1 MPIARG
7 LMERSQPIS
16 SRQPASLLATLRRCP
31 SGKAAASS
39 RSLETSIP
47 TVGSICAISSVPALW
62 CELLALATVRVH
74 EEETARAHAHP
85 RIGTLVGYVLRA
97 GPGDRVDTDLPATTL
112 WHLLKTQGGGEAQG
126 QCSGRLV
133 YERYRTHAGPVYDVS
148 IARWFPRRA
157 LAPEARHLAKS
168 GRKFQM
174 RAIQA
179 AAG

>member
-31 SGKAAASS
+31 SGKVAASS
-39 RSLETSIP
+39 LSLETSIP

-97 GPGDRVDTDLPATTL
+97 APGDRVDTDLPATTL
-112 WHLLKTQGGGEAQG
+112 WHLLKTQGGGEPRVNVYAG
-126 QCSGRLV
+126 WYNCR
-133 YERYRTHAGPVYDVS
+133 YERRVS
-148 IARWFPRRA
+148 SRAKRIVSVSRR
-157 LAPEARHLAKS
+157 
-168 GRKFQM
+168 
-174 RAIQA
+174 
-179 AAG
+179 

>member
-31 SGKAAASS
+31 SGKVAASS
-39 RSLETSIP
+39 LSLETSIP

-85 RIGTLVGYVLRA
+85 RIGTLVGYGLRA
-97 GPGDRVDTDLPATTL
+97 APGDRVDTDLPATTL
-112 WHLLKTQGGGEAQG
+112 WHLLKTQGGGTEESDFRTVG
-126 QCSGRLV
+126 VTCSVPARP
-133 YERYRTHAGPVYDVS
+133 RAHRTRS
-148 IARWFPRRA
+148 IHP
-157 LAPEARHLAKS
+157 
-168 GRKFQM
+168 
-174 RAIQA
+174 
-179 AAG
+179 

>member
-31 SGKAAASS
+31 SGKVAASS
-39 RSLETSIP
+39 LSLETSIP

-85 RIGTLVGYVLRA
+85 RIGTLVGYGLRA
-97 GPGDRVDTDLPATTL
+97 APGDRVDTDLPATTL
-112 WHLLKTQGGGEAQG
+112 WHLLKTQGGGVSPGSMFRA
-126 QCSGRLV
+126 
-133 YERYRTHAGPVYDVS
+133 AG
-148 IARWFPRRA
+148 IRARS
-157 LAPEARHLAKS
+157 LQIEAR
-168 GRKFQM
+168 
-174 RAIQA
+174 
-179 AAG
+179 

>member
-74 EEETARAHAHP
+74 EENTARAHAHP

-97 GPGDRVDTDLPATTL
+97 APGDRVDTDLPATTL
-112 WHLLKTQGGGEAQG
+112 WHLLKTQGGGRPRVNVQG
-126 QCSGRLV
+126 AW
-133 YERYRTHAGPVYDVS
+133 YET
-148 IARWFPRRA
+148 
-157 LAPEARHLAKS
+157 
-168 GRKFQM
+168 
-174 RAIQA
+174 A
-179 AAG
+179 AS

>member
-31 SGKAAASS
+31 SGKVAASS
-39 RSLETSIP
+39 LSLETSIP

-112 WHLLKTQGGGEAQG
+112 WHLLKTQGGGKPTVNLYAGWYKLPANCVTAAPASLNTWAQSPLR
-126 QCSGRLV
+126 CWRKM
-133 YERYRTHAGPVYDVS
+133 RIAGYHGLS
-148 IARWFPRRA
+148 ARPLNQR
-157 LAPEARHLAKS
+157 
-168 GRKFQM
+168 
-174 RAIQA
+174 
-179 AAG
+179 